1 MPANT
6 PTRKEQVK
14 QIVKNVGP
22 KFDKKDFKALTDL
35 GVKNNK
41 ILRIAA
47 SSDVVGKNANSRLG
61 TLNPG
66 ISLPSNQIN
75 ASEFQKGNTLGNINV
90 FKEIIDQTRP
100 KNNAIKVGDQIKSLG
115 KQYFQWG
122 GVTAQGKPLALSG
135 YKVPK
140 NMRSGDSLKIGQM
153 AYDKGTYSTKNG
165 AGVYLGRD
173 GTSVLDTSGK
183 MRNVPTTWYPG
194 RRQNNSSSGS
204 PSGGMSGGGG
214 GAGGGS
220 GSFGGSGSSP
230 SDSSSST
237 SAEAALSGFFGGTG
251 TELGFGSPSFR
262 RRRSR
267 VQQSGSYT
275 QGPSRLGTSLT
286 RQSGLSI
293 MRA

>member
-1 MPANT
+1 MPAKT
-6 PTRKEQVK
+6 PTRKQQVK
-14 QIVKNVGP
+14 QIVKNVGS

-66 ISLPSNQIN
+66 ITLPSNQIN
-75 ASEFQKGNTLGNINV
+75 ASEFKPGSVPNNLGV
-90 FKEIIDQTRP
+90 FKQLINQSRP
-100 KNNAIKVGDQIKSLG
+100 RDNAVKVGDQIKGLG

-122 GVTAQGKPLALSG
+122 GVTAQGNPLALTG

-204 PSGGMSGGGG
+204 PSGGMSGG
-214 GAGGGS
+214 AGGGS
-220 GSFGGSGSSP
+220 GSFGGSGASP